1 MEQENFPQFLG
12 ILTSN
17 YYSVQSRLT
26 KRLCLSTAKLLL
38 KPNKE
43 ITRDIVFK
51 IIIMVDSE
59 EKMIFIQPTMF
70 TKIKVTSDQKM
81 LNKLTQGVNIYIYIY
96 IWQPPNS
103 IVVGL
108 EQTIVS
114 KPDKYC
120 ITRTQMP
127 TNRALY
133 TNLSLR

>member
-17 YYSVQSRLT
+17 YYLVQSRLT

-59 EKMIFIQPTMF
+59 EKMIFIQPTKF

-81 LNKLTQGVNIYIYIY
+81 LNKLKQGGKYIYIYIY
-96 IWQPPNS
+96 IFGSHPTPLLSALNKQSYQNL
-103 IVVGL
+103 IN
-108 EQTIVS
+108 IVS
-114 KPDKYC
+114 HEHRCLP
-120 ITRTQMP
+120 IE
-127 TNRALY
+127 LY
-133 TNLSLR
+133 TPICL